1 MDDVEREWICNIRAG
16 NRRIVFGLWEKEY
29 ATELADG
36 EIGWQ
41 RYLYLLEIVK
51 AAKTPE
57 VLKEFQKRF
66 AAMLDQELLRDKD
79 VIMFGE
85 LLEMPAKELK
95 PVCIEDRAEHV
106 AKRGFFAR
114 LFGRK

>member
-57 VLKEFQKRF
+57 ILKEF
-66 AAMLDQELLRDKD
+66 
-79 VIMFGE
+79 
-85 LLEMPAKELK
+85 
-95 PVCIEDRAEHV
+95 
-106 AKRGFFAR
+106 
-114 LFGRK
+114 